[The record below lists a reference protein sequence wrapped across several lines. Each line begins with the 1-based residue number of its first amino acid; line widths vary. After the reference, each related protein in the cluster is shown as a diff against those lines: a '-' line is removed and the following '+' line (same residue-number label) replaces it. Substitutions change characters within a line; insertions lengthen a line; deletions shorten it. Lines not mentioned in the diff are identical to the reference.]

1 MPSRLLLII
10 KIKCVSHKKYI
21 FRSTPTHNLI
31 MACDSQMPMAIA
43 ESYFSGSR
51 KSSFVS
57 AGSHIPTASRLQEW
71 RQFASGLYG
80 WMIPEWKLSN
90 AIIILAGALKVY
102 NATKPVRVHNA
113 VCSLLSSVTAY
124 RSGTALTYLYT

>member
-1 MPSRLLLII
+1 
-10 KIKCVSHKKYI
+10 
-21 FRSTPTHNLI
+21 

-43 ESYFSGSR
+43 ESYFSGCR

-71 RQFASGLYG
+71 QQFASGLYG
-80 WMIPEWKLSN
+80 RMIPEWKLSN

-124 RSGTALTYLYT
+124 RSGMALTYLYT